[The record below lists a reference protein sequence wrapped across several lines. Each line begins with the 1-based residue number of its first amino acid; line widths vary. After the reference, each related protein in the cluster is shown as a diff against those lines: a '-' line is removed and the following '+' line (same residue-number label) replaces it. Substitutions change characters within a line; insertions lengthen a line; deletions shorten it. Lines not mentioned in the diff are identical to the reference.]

1 MKRVFIMALMA
12 AALTTAG
19 AQEKK
24 GIQLPSWLSNVKL
37 SGYGMLQYQYNGQ
50 KGAESNSFN
59 VRMGRISLEGRI
71 AQDFYWKTPRLWET
85 AHAWWISSPS
95 GRNMSS
101 SR

>member
-37 SGYGMLQYQYNGQ
+37 SGYGMLQYQYSGQ
-50 KGAESNSFN
+50 KGAESNS
-59 VRMGRISLEGRI
+59 
-71 AQDFYWKTPRLWET
+71 
-85 AHAWWISSPS
+85 
-95 GRNMSS
+95 
-101 SR
+101 

>member
-37 SGYGMLQYQYNGQ
+37 SGYGMLQYQYGTYLFGRSHRTGLLLEDPDTVQ
-50 KGAESNSFN
+50 WQHLDFGKQPTHGGSLRRVAE
-59 VRMGRISLEGRI
+59 I
-71 AQDFYWKTPRLWET
+71 
-85 AHAWWISSPS
+85 
-95 GRNMSS
+95 
-101 SR
+101 